1 MTRLPRPPV
10 ASFEAK
16 PGGAMKT
23 IVTSSGAFLTG
34 TEIADAVTAYG
45 LALARVRALDVVDI
59 PFVTADGSL
68 HRAEFRIGWGVDM
81 VVDSDE
87 QPADELIEVDTILDL
102 IAKSRLLTPSRGSRL
117 GRPWADVPGETDWD
131 EFI

>member
-1 MTRLPRPPV
+1 
-10 ASFEAK
+10 
-16 PGGAMKT
+16 MKT
-23 IVTSSGAFLTG
+23 IVTSFGAFLTG

-68 HRAEFRIGWGVDM
+68 HRAEFRVGWRVDM
-81 VVDSDE
+81 FVASDE

-102 IAKSRLLTPSRGSRL
+102 IARSRSLTPSRDSQL
-117 GRPWADVPGETDWD
+117 GHPWADVASETDWD